1 LAIWFTIKTKHLIGI
16 IHRNF
21 IGMLNMQYDGKQLI
35 YCELLYIL
43 LFVIWQGMVV
53 VENATLLPISSH
65 EELEA
70 IVHKGLERRHTSGT
84 QMNAESSRSHL
95 ILSVIVESTNRQSQ
109 VLVKGKVRCCS

>member
-1 LAIWFTIKTKHLIGI
+1 
-16 IHRNF
+16 
-21 IGMLNMQYDGKQLI
+21 
-35 YCELLYIL
+35 
-43 LFVIWQGMVV
+43 MVV
-53 VENATLLPISSH
+53 DGATLLPISSH

-109 VLVKGKVRCCS
+109 VLVKGKVCALPELMVVYVELHLL

>member
-1 LAIWFTIKTKHLIGI
+1 
-16 IHRNF
+16 
-21 IGMLNMQYDGKQLI
+21 M
-35 YCELLYIL
+35 
-43 LFVIWQGMVV
+43 V

-109 VLVKGKVRCCS
+109 VLVKGKVRASSELKRTQPIVVYLEIHLWRSLGELG

>member
-1 LAIWFTIKTKHLIGI
+1 
-16 IHRNF
+16 
-21 IGMLNMQYDGKQLI
+21 
-35 YCELLYIL
+35 
-43 LFVIWQGMVV
+43 MVV
-53 VENATLLPISSH
+53 DGATLLPISSH

-109 VLVKGKVRCCS
+109 VLVKGKVCALPELMVVYVELHLVEWAMYATETAW

>member
-1 LAIWFTIKTKHLIGI
+1 
-16 IHRNF
+16 
-21 IGMLNMQYDGKQLI
+21 MQYDGKQLI

-84 QMNAESSRSHL
+84 QMNAESSRSH
-95 ILSVIVESTNRQSQ
+95 QSAVSSSCEGQ
-109 VLVKGKVRCCS
+109 GSLLFLK